1 MLGMEAALRTTTV
14 ACKEGHSTRKSPRGK
29 VPATQP
35 YHEGFANR
43 NDLPGSVPI
52 SYASAPEP
60 VFARGKARGA
70 KFGRSKYATRNAAS
84 RKNRPGPKGCAANVA
99 MRRCGTWQGSD
110 HCLRPAPCGTP
121 PGLATFVAATRSA
134 TKREQTLAGR
144 FLRFQQHLRHA
155 PVLDFDHA
163 QLPAGVFDLVAD
175 DRQAVQLAH
184 HQPREGLVIVRGL
197 GVEAQLVA

>member
-43 NDLPGSVPI
+43 NDLLGSVPI

-134 TKREQTLAGR
+134 TKREQTLVSTASR
-144 FLRFQQHLRHA
+144 ISALLRRRN
-155 PVLDFDHA
+155 
-163 QLPAGVFDLVAD
+163 G
-175 DRQAVQLAH
+175 DR
-184 HQPREGLVIVRGL
+184 
-197 GVEAQLVA
+197 